1 METESDE
8 EQSDIQ
14 DAPNQGER
22 TIIVACMQQTSKFY
36 LKGSLQGGISLTI
49 QVYDS
54 SQ

>member
-8 EQSDIQ
+8 EHSDIQ
-14 DAPNQGER
+14 DTPNHGER
-22 TIIVACMQQTSKFY
+22 TIIVACMQQTSEFY

-49 QVYDS
+49 QVYDL